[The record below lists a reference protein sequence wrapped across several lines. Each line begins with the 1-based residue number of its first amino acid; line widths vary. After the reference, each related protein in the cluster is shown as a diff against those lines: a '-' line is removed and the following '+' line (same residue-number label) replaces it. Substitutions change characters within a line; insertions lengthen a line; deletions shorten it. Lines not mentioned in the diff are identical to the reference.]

1 MAESTFLDI
10 LKSMSPRIEEA
21 LKRYAWPAASSPEKL
36 RDAMNHS
43 LLGGGKRLRP
53 ALVLIAAEA
62 CGGSEEDAL
71 PVAAAFE
78 LVHTYSLIHDD
89 LPAMDDDDL
98 RRGIP
103 TCHKVYGEATAILA
117 GDAMLTYAF
126 GLLASHAPTPEQG
139 VALVRLLADAAGLE
153 GMVGGQQLDLD
164 AEGAEGMTQEDLVRI
179 HERKTGRLIAAS
191 AAAGGIVAGADQATV
206 EKLHEFGMVS
216 GLAFQVTDD
225 ILDITASAEELGK
238 SPGKDAA
245 ANKLT
250 YPALLGLDGAR
261 EEARALANRAAQ
273 IAGEFER
280 GDKLVALAEFFVCRA
295 N

>member
-1 MAESTFLDI
+1 MDIPNFLDL
-10 LKSMSPRIEEA
+10 LKDMGPRIEEG
-21 LKRYAWPAASSPEKL
+21 LKRFAWPHHFAPEKL

-62 CGGSEEDAL
+62 CGGNESAAM
-71 PVAAAFE
+71 PVACALE

-98 RRGIP
+98 RRGRP

-126 GLLASHAPTPEQG
+126 GLLASHAPSPEQG
-139 VALVRLLADAAGLE
+139 VALIRLLADAAGLE
-153 GMVGGQQLDLD
+153 GMVGGQQLDLE
-164 AEGAEGMTQEDLVRI
+164 AEGAEGLTHEDLVRI

-245 ANKLT
+245 SNKLT
-250 YPALLGLDGAR
+250 YPALMGLDGAR
-261 EEARALANRAAQ
+261 AEAKSLAERARDLAR
-273 IAGEFER
+273 EFSPSE
-280 GDKLVALAEFFVCRA
+280 KLEALAEFFVTRS